1 MYTGAREFEIKGDYL
16 FIVKEDKDKP
26 EHKRFFLAKTGER
39 FVEAKFSTNLDPLDF
54 HVSQVIT
61 KVIAKLNL
69 ILRNIMFRIEGQ
81 QRRTDPGGCQSR
93 GQPVQ
98 PVHQRPGQPPP
109 GRVLALPGEHH
120 VLQGTASCTVCTISC
135 ILVI

>member
-1 MYTGAREFEIKGDYL
+1 MEPSGKLNILSSRSFFSDPQDTSVVYTGAREFEIKGDYL

-54 HVSQVIT
+54 HVSQVT

-69 ILRNIMFRIEGQ
+69 IL
-81 QRRTDPGGCQSR
+81 
-93 GQPVQ
+93 
-98 PVHQRPGQPPP
+98 
-109 GRVLALPGEHH
+109 
-120 VLQGTASCTVCTISC
+120 
-135 ILVI
+135 